1 MIEQLNLLIEILAID
16 LVVEVCANQVP
27 SQLIVPVQKR
37 EQFEWWQKTKWSTI
51 VVIIRSPSVFVY
63 VII

>member
-1 MIEQLNLLIEILAID
+1 MSFVITVIVVVEIMIEQLNLLIEILAID

-37 EQFEWWQKTKWSTI
+37 EQFE
-51 VVIIRSPSVFVY
+51 
-63 VII
+63 